1 MRAIKQIPRR
11 KYDAI
16 MDMEN
21 TSDLNLTSQGPDKFI
36 IVPAK
41 PTL

>member
-1 MRAIKQIPRR
+1 MRAIKQMPRR

-16 MDMEN
+16 KDMEN
-21 TSDLNLTSQGPDKFI
+21 TSDLNLTNQGPDRFI